1 MELDDV
7 VLTDNGEFMTY
18 EESKI
23 FNEVVYRKATKKE
36 SNNFYKERMQLTEQF
51 RQQEHESYYHELP
64 D

>member
-1 MELDDV
+1 M
-7 VLTDNGEFMTY
+7 NAQQM
-18 EESKI
+18 
-23 FNEVVYRKATKKE
+23 TKKE